1 VKAIIYEKKLED
13 LKPYHILSKII
24 AHELQIMPKSKKA
37 PQEKPQEPSSPTTS
51 HALSSQQDKMLS
63 RMATHG
69 SSCEDDG
76 DDEDSSSDEE
86 VESMVAEYVKKI
98 FKYVKKV
105 NMYGYNVH
113 LREGRYHQHI
123 KFTKIE
129 HKPKKK
135 VFKERRPRQE
145 ATIAVREWTSGGES
159 SSSSSSDESR
169 KNFTTRFMQG
179 PSSSLH
185 MCLMTKGMESNVR
198 DDESDTTSLDDLVEL
213 VHEQKGMFKKQA
225 NEIKE
230 LNALNDLSSTHAT
243 NYEHLL
249 CKFKLLSKECDELK
263 SKLERN
269 ETKTSNSFELDES
282 SFPCAI
288 PISKVDA
295 STSCIDLIDES
306 CSSSCNK
313 NVVVET
319 YDYLTSKKND
329 ELKQEVKWLRE
340 RLARLMGM
348 GKNNE
353 EQVDIS
359 QDMKSKVQPSQDNRD
374 PMMKKLEKGA
384 TVTCYKCHGEG
395 HKFYKCPQFVKMMDK
410 GAKKRLNPTIKS
422 SLIYTKPNRKNKTK
436 RNTYVIKKKAN
447 GKVVAHKVGEMKEEQ
462 GWNQPKW
469 VPKEVIT
476 NMKGPKMVWVPKAT

>member
-1 VKAIIYEKKLED
+1 VLFNEINALGVKNITDLNINRKILQILQKPDYDLVKAIIYEKKLKE
-13 LKPYHILSKII
+13 LKPSHILSNIM
-24 AHELQIMPKSKKA
+24 AHELQIRPKSKKA

-51 HALSSQQDKMLS
+51 HALSSQQEKVLS

-69 SSCEDDG
+69 SSSKDDG

-98 FKYVKKV
+98 FKFVKKV

-113 LREGRYHQHI
+113 LREGRHHQHI

-129 HKPKKK
+129 HKPNQKL
-135 VFKERRPRQE
+135 VKERRPRQE

-159 SSSSSSDESR
+159 SSHSSNDESR

-185 MCLMTKGMESNVR
+185 MCLMAKGMEGNVS
-198 DDESDTTSLDDLVEL
+198 DDESDTTTLDDLVEL
-213 VHEQKGMFKKQA
+213 VHEQKGMLEQQA

-230 LNALNDLSSTHAT
+230 LNVLNDLSATIAT

-249 CKFKLLSKECDELK
+249 CKFKLLSKECDGLK
-263 SKLERN
+263 SKRESN
-269 ETKTSNSFELDES
+269 ETKTSSSYELDES
-282 SFPCAI
+282 SIPCAI

-306 CSSSCNK
+306 CSPSCNE
-313 NVVVET
+313 NVVVKT
-319 YDYLTSKKND
+319 CDCLIGKKND

-340 RLARLMGM
+340 RLSNFM
-348 GKNNE
+348 GKGKNDE

-359 QDMKSKVQPSQDNRD
+359 QDMKSKVQPSQDNLD
-374 PMMKKLEKGA
+374 SKVNKLEKGA
-384 TVTCYKCHGEG
+384 TVT
-395 HKFYKCPQFVKMMDK
+395 
-410 GAKKRLNPTIKS
+410 
-422 SLIYTKPNRKNKTK
+422 
-436 RNTYVIKKKAN
+436 
-447 GKVVAHKVGEMKEEQ
+447 
-462 GWNQPKW
+462 
-469 VPKEVIT
+469 
-476 NMKGPKMVWVPKAT
+476 